1 MRKAFNVKKI
11 HYLSIF
17 LSVFAFSC
25 ATSGEGKDGNTATI
39 EDSPNIRLVRN
50 SGQFKGFITVD
61 GSSFNSGLAYYKGLD
76 RITALRYNI
85 LLNNSTNLSR
95 NKMAVI
101 GRQSTNTRI
110 PNEAFDCTNDES
122 VCAPG
127 YNQITNPVRPTSG
140 TSFGL
145 MAGVF
150 DPQNTTSTELMS
162 FAFGGNTQFYATED
176 LAQGRY
182 FFSYTSTMS
191 AIQTAINE
199 DIKILVW
206 DQTDAL
212 RLERTYG
219 DNAYLE
225 SSSIIQPVTVA
236 GVSYDSRG
244 QAGNIFTK
252 IKKLFL
258 EVNGNVLVMPTGT
271 MTKFSNANTGIIAG
285 VNPLSFNQV
294 AYGYYSYAGNAASLG
309 NVWLPVFTEGFL
321 TGNIAQYME
330 GQGNS
335 KNDNNIALSV
345 AVQGSGGGANQDFT
359 YKPYAAV
366 VLPGSLRDYAFSV
379 MIKPAFLTSF
389 GTSGAGKETS
399 GQIANSLLASHI
411 NTLGSLYAENGG
423 NTKAISTLKTNYT
436 LKKYGNEANP
446 AAFNNTNLNSGF
458 VQFNK
463 DTFETQVGSSFTGTA
478 LQKKIIAYF
487 DEYTRVYGT
496 GTIKDKIND
505 TILSAAYNTT
515 SDATKWTSIKA
526 LYDNNIHYL
535 SQFITTSDVIVC
547 NGACNAAYSNI
558 ISMNG
563 IHGKEGDFRREVK
576 EYTYFDSTGVARIGK
591 SVVFSYKKDDKWEVV
606 ASNVFG
612 NGVVD
617 FTSLDA
623 DLTFTNKVNGNQYG
637 IYTTKANTSAILG
650 DGFKKSGISKF
661 LSQMEVN
668 LGSVYVGEETTTI
681 MSLNGN
687 VNSVNGNSVATSF
700 NNLFSS
706 KLASTG
712 GNFNLG
718 VLNFSLQVSGN
729 EASNSGLN
737 TEKANKQRVA
747 QGFVGGA
754 KRFGDYFLTE
764 ENGMAFNGLTESKG
778 QNNNVK
784 NFSLVAPISENA
796 SLAFLASGNSINGLS
811 FETIGGD
818 KFSILGKD
826 LGFRKGYSSFQEL
839 FNESENVQGASFK
852 FGDESLKFNTIFAIG
867 SRENYLNGKTESASF
882 SKVEAE
888 KSIDSLKVKLIS
900 GILVEEGSFLGTQFS
915 GGFEINSTQTMFAGI
930 EIEEKLFSS
939 IFINGSFEYGVSK
952 VNSKNSIINNFSDV
966 KSSAF
971 SVGLSDKN
979 FFGGI
984 LGFTYSEG
992 LRINSGSVT
1001 LFNGISSGTFNISP
1015 EGKERNMEV
1024 SLGKTYKTSSL
1035 MLSLVH
1041 TEDLNNIKGEKQ
1053 NLVVLKALKK
1063 F

>member
-1 MRKAFNVKKI
+1 MRKAFNLKKI
-11 HYLSIF
+11 HYFSIL
-17 LSVFAFSC
+17 LSVLAFSC
-25 ATSGEGKDGNTATI
+25 ATSGEDKEENTVTI
-39 EDSPNIRLVRN
+39 KDSPNIRLVRN
-50 SGQFKGFITVD
+50 SGQFREFVAVD

-76 RITALRYNI
+76 RITALRYNMF
-85 LLNNSTNLSR
+85 LNKNLSW
-95 NKMAVI
+95 NKMAVM
-101 GRQSTNTRI
+101 GRHSQNTYIPTNVAFYCSNN
-110 PNEAFDCTNDES
+110 NEATCS
-122 VCAPG
+122 PS
-127 YNQITNPVRPTSG
+127 YNYIANPTKPTSG

-145 MAGVF
+145 MAGEF
-150 DPQNTTSTELMS
+150 DALNTTSASLMS

-176 LAQGRY
+176 LVQGRY
-182 FFSYTSTMS
+182 FFSFTSTMR
-191 AIQTAINE
+191 AIQTAT
-199 DIKILVW
+199 DKSIKILVW
-206 DQTDAL
+206 DQSDAL
-212 RLERTYG
+212 RLERTYVG
-219 DNAYLE
+219 NAFLE
-225 SSSIIQPVTVA
+225 SSSIIQSVIVDSNTF
-236 GVSYDSRG
+236 GSRG
-244 QAGNIFTK
+244 QAGNIFSK
-252 IKKLFL
+252 IKPFL
-258 EVNGNVLVMPTGT
+258 DNGGTLVMPTGT
-271 MTKFSNANTGIIAG
+271 MTKFSNANDGIVSSMNTSG
-285 VNPLSFNQV
+285 DNQV
-294 AYGYYSYAGNAASLG
+294 AYGYYSYAGNTPVPTNAY
-309 NVWLPVFTEGFL
+309 LPVFTEGFL

-330 GQGNS
+330 GQ
-335 KNDNNIALSV
+335 KNNANKNNIALSV
-345 AVQGSGGGANQDFT
+345 AVQGSGGGTNVDFT

-379 MIKPAFLTSF
+379 MIKPEFLTSF
-389 GTSGAGKETS
+389 GTNGAGKETS
-399 GQIANSLLASHI
+399 GQIANSLLASHV
-411 NTLGSLYAENGG
+411 NTLGSLFAENGG

-487 DEYTRVYGT
+487 DEYITVNSGT
-496 GTIKDKIND
+496 TIKDEINSV
-505 TILSAAYNTT
+505 TLSGAYNTS
-515 SDATKWTSIKA
+515 SDVNKWNSIKA
-526 LYDNNIHYL
+526 LYGGNLHYL

-547 NGACNAAYSNI
+547 NGACNSDYSNI

-563 IHGKEGDFRREVK
+563 IHGKEGDFKREVK
-576 EYTYFDSTGVARIGK
+576 EYTYFDSTGVARIGQ

-668 LGSVYVGEETTTI
+668 LGSVYVGEETSTV

-700 NNLFSS
+700 NSLFSS

-796 SLAFLASGNSINGLS
+796 SLAFLASGNSVNGLS
-811 FETIGGD
+811 FETVGGD

-839 FNESENVQGASFK
+839 FNESESIQGTSFK

-888 KSIDSLKVKLIS
+888 KSMDSLKVKLIS

-1015 EGKERNMEV
+1015 EGKERNIEV
-1024 SLGKTYKTSSL
+1024 SLGKTYKASSL